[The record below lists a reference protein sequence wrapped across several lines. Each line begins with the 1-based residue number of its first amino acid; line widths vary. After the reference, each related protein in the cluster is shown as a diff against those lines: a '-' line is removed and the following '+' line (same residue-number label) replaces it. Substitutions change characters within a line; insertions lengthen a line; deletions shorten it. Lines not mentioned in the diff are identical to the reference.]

1 MYFYSHIYCSIAL
14 HFSCNSMFASGTIFL
29 SPEVLTLIVLFM
41 WVYWWETL
49 LSFGFGLFENIFWKS
64 HSWSIFLYFLLDI
77 EFYVDS
83 YVFFHPLKN
92 TPFHHLPSVKPIFF
106 FFSPLAAYTFS
117 PFVCGPQG
125 SYYEMA
131 KCGFFL
137 GVGGITHLGR
147 VESLLLQRSDFFFLI
162 SFLKKSWLIKLL
174 SSYFPLPLHI
184 YIMAYHCVPSIFYIL
199 CFFCF

>member
-83 YVFFHPLKN
+83 YVFFHPLKKYS
-92 TPFHHLPSVKPIFF
+92 FPSPSFCKAYFF
-106 FFSPLAAYTFS
+106 FFP
-117 PFVCGPQG
+117 PW
-125 SYYEMA
+125 
-131 KCGFFL
+131 
-137 GVGGITHLGR
+137 
-147 VESLLLQRSDFFFLI
+147 LLIHFP
-162 SFLKKSWLIKLL
+162 LL
-174 SSYFPLPLHI
+174 SVVLRGLTMKWLSV
-184 YIMAYHCVPSIFYIL
+184 A
-199 CFFCF
+199 FFGGWGE